1 MNRQITS
8 NNSRRKWWQLGLS
21 SLLLV
26 VTIAA
31 VLTAWFVDH
40 HNLRSQIKPLERKF
54 VAVCQLQN
62 ASPARVMSEL
72 SILYPG
78 QRFVSGATG
87 NPSGMTK
94 SQQDQSVIVSC
105 DESVRDQIGII
116 IQHFDRKNTDMTDLD
131 LVTEEGA
138 SVNRN

>member
-8 NNSRRKWWQLGLS
+8 SNSRQKWRQLGLS

-31 VLTAWFVDH
+31 VLTGWFVDH
-40 HNLRSQIKPLERKF
+40 QNLRSQIKPVERKF
-54 VAVCQLQN
+54 VTVYQLQN

-72 SILYPG
+72 SILYPA

-87 NPSGMTK
+87 KPSGMTK

-116 IQHFDRKNTDMTDLD
+116 IQHFDRKNTDMTELE
-131 LVTEEGA
+131 LVTEERSSA
-138 SVNRN
+138 NRN